1 MKQKE
6 YMKLIID
13 IPVKELPTFFQF
25 CQELGLT
32 GEGYRIFLLSLDFH
46 GETDPMYTSKS
57 QKFKDHKMSDEELR
71 ELIFKDVG
79 ASVKN
84 SSKER

>member
-1 MKQKE
+1 
-6 YMKLIID
+6 MKLVID
-13 IPVKELPTFFQF
+13 IPVKELPIFFQF

-46 GETDPMYTSKS
+46 GQTDPMYTIKSK
-57 QKFKDHKMSDEELR
+57 QFEKHKMSDEELR

-84 SSKER
+84 SSMNR